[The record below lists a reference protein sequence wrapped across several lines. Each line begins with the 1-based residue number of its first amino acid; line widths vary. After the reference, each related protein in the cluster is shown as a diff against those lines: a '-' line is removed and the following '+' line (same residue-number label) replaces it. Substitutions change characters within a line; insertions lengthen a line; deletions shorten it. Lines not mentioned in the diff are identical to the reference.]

1 MFSLPPYTVW
11 CCLGITFGGEFLF
24 LCCPLAISLA
34 GVKDYFRCHLW
45 STLSSGLFI
54 GSYRALVVLSRVPM
68 FSLKYCLPFVQ
79 KPNSRCSHSALNTQW
94 VIHCKL
100 HSVLAGSLFKSVCFE
115 KVCLITMTAQLKWEG
130 SLPNHPLHSFIPP
143 AVHLEKHLVE

>member
-1 MFSLPPYTVW
+1 
-11 CCLGITFGGEFLF
+11 
-24 LCCPLAISLA
+24 
-34 GVKDYFRCHLW
+34 
-45 STLSSGLFI
+45 
-54 GSYRALVVLSRVPM
+54 M

-79 KPNSRCSHSALNTQW
+79 KPNSRCSHPALNTQW

-143 AVHLEKHLVE
+143 AVHLEKHLVEQLFLQSFQVLHVTFVPKSPLIDATL